1 MFMTPSLLWPGHRLI
16 STFLYSN
23 IHTLIPFFL
32 TSRRVFVR
40 FLAEHKQGESVEDA
54 VPSGHSPPSAPLSPA
69 VQHCLDEVLHS
80 VKGGHGAVLVMLL
93 R

>member
-1 MFMTPSLLWPGHRLI
+1 M
-16 STFLYSN
+16 
-23 IHTLIPFFL
+23 
-32 TSRRVFVR
+32 R
-40 FLAEHKQGESVEDA
+40 FLAEHTQGESVEESPSEA

-69 VQHCLDEVLHS
+69 VQRCLDEVLHS